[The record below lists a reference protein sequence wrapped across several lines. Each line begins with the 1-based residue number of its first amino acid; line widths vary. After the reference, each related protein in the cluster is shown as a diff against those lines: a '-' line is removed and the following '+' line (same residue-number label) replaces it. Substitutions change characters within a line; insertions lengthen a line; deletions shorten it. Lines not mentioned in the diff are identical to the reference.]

1 MKNLMTKLNIL
12 LFLSVIACGSEEKPK
27 TTHAPGGG
35 SITVEA
41 TMNNSI
47 VINIAEAS
55 DEGTAVEN
63 LTYAAYYTDGVMPE
77 DIGAIINRQH
87 LAVVGWHK
95 LGHGSY
101 LDWKQI
107 KTTR

>member
-1 MKNLMTKLNIL
+1 MKNLVKLNIL
-12 LFLSVIACGSEEKPK
+12 LFLSVIACGSEEEPDN
-27 TTHAPGGG
+27 TAPGGG

-77 DIGAIINRQH
+77 DIGAIINETTPSGGW
-87 LAVVGWHK
+87 LAQVGPRIISGLEANK
-95 LGHGSY
+95 NF
-101 LDWKQI
+101 
-107 KTTR
+107 